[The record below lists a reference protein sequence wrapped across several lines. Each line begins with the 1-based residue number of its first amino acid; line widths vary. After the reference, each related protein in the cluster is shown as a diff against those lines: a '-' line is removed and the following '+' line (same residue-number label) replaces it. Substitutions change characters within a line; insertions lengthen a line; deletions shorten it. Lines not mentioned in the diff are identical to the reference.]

1 MKRIVLFASFI
12 LVLLCG
18 CNNSPRQQAS
28 DESVIEA
35 KEIIKN
41 TMLETNKM
49 CPVNYGQM
57 VMESVNYDYIENE
70 VNYNYIVEQLNKV
83 DNLKSIKEGLLIGLK
98 AEYVA
103 NSQYQIVY
111 DAIIKARAKMIYN
124 YYTNEGKTL
133 KIELL
138 SSEIE
143 SSIHN

>member
-1 MKRIVLFASFI
+1 MKRIVLFTSLI

-18 CNNSPRQQAS
+18 CNNSPRPQAS

-70 VNYNYIVEQLNKV
+70 VNYNYIFEQLNKV
-83 DNLKSIKEGLLIGLK
+83 DNLKAIKESILIGLK
-98 AEYVA
+98 AEYVG
-103 NSQYQIVY
+103 NSQSQIFY